1 MAQGERIREVLKQP
15 QYQPMPVEYQVIIIY
30 AATRKYL
37 LDIPVS
43 DILTFEKDLFKYI
56 DEKYPEILKGIR
68 ETKVLSPEN
77 EELLNKAITQ
87 CKAER

>member
-1 MAQGERIREVLKQP
+1 MGLQELDQKKREQEWKITQ
-15 QYQPMPVEYQVIIIY
+15 
-30 AATRKYL
+30 K
-37 LDIPVS
+37 
-43 DILTFEKDLFKYI
+43 LFKYI